1 MRSLALGSPRVCVRR
16 DRKHVQG
23 KVLKARARWFS
34 NLHLPQARA
43 GSTYCAILALASGS
57 GLGHPATHL
66 RSHQRC
72 ARCTRCWVAALCA
85 RGPRVESS
93 SQTRIL
99 LALGSPRVCVRR
111 DRKHAQGKVLKAR
124 ACWFSNL
131 HLPQA
136 RAGSTYCVLLAL
148 ASGSGL
154 GHPATHPRS
163 LQCCASRTRC
173 WVAASRERG
182 LRVESSSK
190 TCFRLLWALPECAS
204 GGTGNTRAGKGA

>member
-1 MRSLALGSPRVCVRR
+1 MLS
-16 DRKHVQG
+16 
-23 KVLKARARWFS
+23 
-34 NLHLPQARA
+34 
-43 GSTYCAILALASGS
+43 
-57 GLGHPATHL
+57 
-66 RSHQRC
+66 
-72 ARCTRCWVAALCA
+72 
-85 RGPRVESS
+85 
-93 SQTRIL
+93 

-163 LQCCASRTRC
+163 LRCCASRTRC

-204 GGTGNTRAGKGA
+204 GGTGNTRRERCLRLVLVGSPTCTCRKRALARRIVPFWHLRRVQALATLPHTSAPISVVHGALAVGLPPCA